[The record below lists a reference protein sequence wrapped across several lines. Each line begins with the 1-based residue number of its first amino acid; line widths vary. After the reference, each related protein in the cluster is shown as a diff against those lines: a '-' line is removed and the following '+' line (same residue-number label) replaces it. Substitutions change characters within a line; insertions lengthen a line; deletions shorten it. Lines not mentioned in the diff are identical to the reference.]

1 MSANTIATLVSLNAA
16 LETARLACIAAQN
29 KRDLSAVA
37 QTNKN
42 WNKIER
48 AFKKVELIA
57 HKEDKEEYY
66 FQMALMETFN
76 KIQREKEESVRLGN
90 ALAEMQAR
98 ELKAE
103 GYEECEM

>member
-29 KRDLSAVA
+29 KRDLSAVR

-42 WNKIER
+42 WNKIDR
-48 AFKKVELIA
+48 AFKKVEAIA

-66 FQMALMETFN
+66 FQMALMEAFD
-76 KIQREKEESVRLGN
+76 KIQREKEDSVRLSSAMAERQA
-90 ALAEMQAR
+90 ALLE
-98 ELKAE
+98 EE
-103 GYEECEM
+103 GYEM